1 MVKRTTRTP
10 ERAAPGL
17 PEDHKKLVQALK
29 VKVNATRDPEEVS
42 RLVEAAGQKAWGKL
56 PFRERRKLAL
66 REMLRDLESKRLT
79 QLGAT
84 RHPSYREQ
92 LEGIIEQRFQSAA
105 AFCQATGLDPG
116 QVSHVL
122 SGDKA
127 FSLPLLER
135 ALRRVGYRLKL
146 EAIPGFKAAAPKAKK
161 K

>member
-1 MVKRTTRTP
+1 MKRSTK
-10 ERAAPGL
+10 AAAATSPAMS
-17 PEDHKKLVQALK
+17 EDHKKLVQTLK
-29 VKVNATRDPEEVS
+29 VKVNGTKDPEEVS

-56 PFRERRKLAL
+56 PFRERRKLEL
-66 REMLRDLESKRLT
+66 RNQLRDLETKRLT

-92 LEGIIEQRFQSAA
+92 LELIIEQRFQSAA

-127 FSLPLLER
+127 FSLPLLEK

-146 EAIPGFKAAAPKAKK
+146 EAIPGHKAAAPKAKK
-161 K
+161 R

>member
-1 MVKRTTRTP
+1 MKRSTRPSEKSGT
-10 ERAAPGL
+10 GMS
-17 PEDHKKLVQALK
+17 EDHKKLVQTLK
-29 VKVNATRDPEEVS
+29 TKVNATRDPDEVS

-66 REMLRDLESKRLT
+66 RDELRSLEGKRLS

-92 LEGIIEQRFQSAA
+92 LESIIESRFHSAA
-105 AFCQATGLDPG
+105 AFCAATGLDPG

-127 FSLPLLER
+127 FSLPLLES

-146 EAIPGFKAAAPKAKK
+146 EAIPGFKGAAPAKSKK